1 MASFQP
7 WRRVSCQWRTF
18 LLVQF
23 LVAANSSFSRAH
35 AYSPDVQANAEVAER
50 IRPLFG
56 GPLALYLNDSIG
68 LTAGRQILP
77 PVSNTTRQL
86 QQARAASHQQEQP
99 QQQHVRRRQTTESTN
114 TQRQTQAT
122 SLKAF
127 YYFIQA
133 LGKSDNSGC
142 RHPQPAFTASCPTGA
157 FIVSQSARTEWR
169 SRLDCVQTSPTQIHC
184 APKTITEDNQ
194 HEIDFDDLN
203 GVTIACY
210 GTYTEEGEDSFDP
223 WANLQV
229 SVQVD
234 PGSYYCDKALE
245 VKTLPHPTVITG
257 GSVYQTVAIQKQCYV
272 DERDNS
278 WVFVEPTCDR
288 ASTDESTTTRGP
300 PGMDLFQTTQVDVEY
315 SGDNS
320 EEGEQNPPPKHR
332 EEDRADNDGAVAY
345 VTTQATAMIA
355 HCEMEDGCQA
365 EYSCS
370 PNCGGKDSCLVTL
383 PGFITNSTA
392 AFTTFPLLNNYQCL
406 PRDFVMDLQ
415 EGDACEFN
423 LMCTSGICIDNM
435 CAAER
440 LEDHEICEEAKDCHS
455 QACGKHPHSNTSS
468 IERSDIPDKTCCPS
482 GGTFGHEGESFCKA
496 SQPEGAACHEDA
508 MCQSNI
514 CVFNTCRPTLLT
526 DNSECEE
533 GSDCEGGVCGQYHD
547 EGVNVCCPTGESI
560 HLSDG
565 PWCSNRPTGD
575 ACENLANSLCKSN
588 ICVEGLCQGIEQEA
602 GAVCDNHFDCQN
614 SACALEAPHLAAK
627 HICCPTGDYV
637 FVARPE
643 PKNGVFIGPN
653 SLRVCT
659 GQPEG
664 TPCQGLD
671 QDLDNMCASGN
682 CIDGTCRSQRLPVG
696 ADCKKDEDCQ
706 NYVCAWS
713 NLEQSDDSKICCP
726 SGDHKHIYV
735 PSEENTDG
743 TLVDVCTG
751 QPKGAACGDHDIH
764 VLCDSGYCVDGF
776 CEEGPMLP

>member
-1 MASFQP
+1 M
-7 WRRVSCQWRTF
+7 F

-23 LVAANSSFSRAH
+23 LVTANCAH
-35 AYSPDVQANAEVAER
+35 AHSPDAQRQATRNTRVAER
-50 IRPLFG
+50 IRPLPG
-56 GPLALYLNDSIG
+56 GPLALYLNDSAG
-68 LTAGRQILP
+68 LAAGRQIP
-77 PVSNTTRQL
+77 QPISNKTRQL
-86 QQARAASHQQEQP
+86 QHP
-99 QQQHVRRRQTTESTN
+99 LTTIHHHQQQHVRRRQTTEFTE
-114 TQRQTQAT
+114 TQRQTEAI

-142 RHPQPAFTASCPTGA
+142 QHPQPAFTATCPTGA

-169 SRLDCVQTSPTQIHC
+169 SRLDCTQTSPTQIHC

-210 GTYTEEGEDSFDP
+210 GTYADEGDDTSESFDP

-245 VKTLPHPTVITG
+245 VKTVPHPTVITG

-272 DERDNS
+272 DERENS
-278 WVFVEPTCDR
+278 WVFVEPTCGR
-288 ASTDESTTTRGP
+288 ATAIDDVSTSRGP
-300 PGMDLFQTTQVDVEY
+300 PAMDLLHTTQVDVEY
-315 SGDNS
+315 SGDKDQ
-320 EEGEQNPPPKHR
+320 GEQGRPPKER
-332 EEDRADNDGAVAY
+332 EEDRVPNDGAVAY

-355 HCEMEDGCQA
+355 HCEMEDGCKA

-370 PNCGGKDSCLVTL
+370 PKCAGNDSCLVNL
-383 PGFITNSTA
+383 PGFTTNSTA
-392 AFTTFPLLNNYQCL
+392 AFTAFPLLNNHPCL
-406 PRDFVMDLQ
+406 PRDFVMDLG
-415 EGDACEFN
+415 EGDSCEFN
-423 LMCTSGICIDNM
+423 LMCTSGICIDNQ
-435 CAAER
+435 CSAER
-440 LEDHEICEEAKDCHS
+440 LEDHEICDEGKDCHS
-455 QACGKHPHSNTSS
+455 QACGKQPYNATSS
-468 IERSDIPDKTCCPS
+468 IEPTDILVTTCCPS

-496 SQPEGAACHEDA
+496 SQPVGAACHEDA
-508 MCQSNI
+508 MCETNI

-526 DNSECEE
+526 DNTECEE
-533 GSDCEGGVCGQYHD
+533 HSDCEGGVCGQYHD

-560 HLSDG
+560 GLSDG

-588 ICVEGLCQGIEQEA
+588 ICVEGFCQGIEQDA
-602 GAVCDNHFDCQN
+602 GAVCDNHFDCKN
-614 SACALEAPHLAAK
+614 SACALEAPHLNAN

-637 FVARPE
+637 FVAQPE
-643 PKNGVFIGPN
+643 PKNGAFIGPN

-664 TPCQGLD
+664 APCQGLD
-671 QDLDNMCASGN
+671 QDLDHMCASGN
-682 CIDGTCRSQRLPVG
+682 CIDGTCRSRRLPVG
-696 ADCKKDEDCQ
+696 ADCLKDEDCQ
-706 NYVCAWS
+706 NYICAWS
-713 NLEQSDDSKICCP
+713 SLEQNDDSKICCP
-726 SGDHKHIYV
+726 SGDHKHVYV

-751 QPKGAACGDHDIH
+751 QPKGAACGDHNIH
-764 VLCDSGYCVDGF
+764 VLCDSGFCVDGF
-776 CEEGPMLP
+776 CEEGPMQP